1 MQPWSGMTGWR
12 YRGARDDRGLQVTAI
27 SARPNVTSHRPHWH
41 GLALAL
47 AIGAIA
53 ALGGKVV
60 HAQNLDQGKSAT
72 RLFADNCASCHR
84 SARGLAKG
92 RFRLSLYLF
101 LQNHYATNASSAW
114 ALASYLE
121 SVEGPQRR
129 PSRAGA
135 ARSSSAGAPAS
146 RFPLR
151 PPMPVPNR

>member
-1 MQPWSGMTGWR
+1 MI
-12 YRGARDDRGLQVTAI
+12 GLVT
-27 SARPNVTSHRPHWH
+27 SNSTRPNVATRRPQWHRLAG
-41 GLALAL
+41 GLLL
-47 AIGAIA
+47 GAIA
-53 ALGGKVV
+53 ALGSAAV
-60 HAQNLDQGKSAT
+60 HAQNLDQGKSAM

-129 PSRAGA
+129 PAR
-135 ARSSSAGAPAS
+135 ARSAPPPPARSPAS
-146 RFPLR
+146 RFSLR